1 MPLQKN
7 GWGKVLRSVT
17 FPRLKTDVEKFGS
30 CLPLLAVEEST
41 AAFFD
46 TLGYDQADI
55 ENAHRP
61 NREAEQGSPIEPFTQ
76 CPPKRGKRYVYI
88 WHCCACGKAGIGIM
102 IESCPDCGIGRCP
115 VCRTEKVRVQSTMRP
130 ESRDVDAADVD
141 TENSIGKILEYHRNE
156 AS

>member
-61 NREAEQGSPIEPFTQ
+61 NREAEQGPPIEPFSQ
-76 CPPKRGKRYVYI
+76 CVSLLPSP
-88 WHCCACGKAGIGIM
+88 
-102 IESCPDCGIGRCP
+102 SL
-115 VCRTEKVRVQSTMRP
+115 T
-130 ESRDVDAADVD
+130 
-141 TENSIGKILEYHRNE
+141 
-156 AS
+156 